1 MWQYGNHEA
10 VTTYH
15 YHDNMIKFHPWEN
28 NTTIILASHRLHSC
42 DNMRRTTVIYAVMMI
57 QNAMD
62 TTIGASHMPHTT
74 SIIRRD
80 GWYTI
85 LCDTTSNIQHTY
97 SMTVKHNAKNIDVV
111 TLERGVLAS

>member
-1 MWQYGNHEA
+1 
-10 VTTYH
+10 
-15 YHDNMIKFHPWEN
+15 
-28 NTTIILASHRLHSC
+28 
-42 DNMRRTTVIYAVMMI
+42 
-57 QNAMD
+57 
-62 TTIGASHMPHTT
+62 MPHTT

-85 LCDTTSNIQHTY
+85 LCDNTSNIQHTY